1 MDSWTGPG
9 NAVERAVVEVEQ
21 LWVFQQD
28 DLWKNFAQVRHGI
41 GEYLTEKFFKPPPHI
56 LLMGKW
62 LGAATEVPFSW
73 EV

>member
-41 GEYLTEKFFKPPPHI
+41 GEDLTEKFFKHPPHI
-56 LLMGKW
+56 LLLGRG
-62 LGAATEVPFSW
+62 LGAATDEPFSW
-73 EV
+73 DV